1 MPSPTPPRIGV
12 ISPMTLVV
20 PDVDAAFQE
29 LWTEAIVGHTVD
41 EMIYL
46 DYIGKDRIYTDAIHE
61 RVTSLVA
68 QNAKGNPDAMLFTGS
83 VFGEPVER
91 IRKLH
96 KIPLLTAFDGLIEA
110 AFKAGTRFGIITTSP
125 WSRDDLVRDLDRH
138 AKAHGL
144 TYTHTDEVRVDAR
157 KVILQEKDREKHDLM
172 IAESA
177 TRLTDV
183 DAILLGQFSLTS
195 SAKKIAPVP
204 GRPVLTTTH
213 TAIAKLRRVVGA

>member
-1 MPSPTPPRIGV
+1 M
-12 ISPMTLVV
+12 
-20 PDVDAAFQE
+20 
-29 LWTEAIVGHTVD
+29 
-41 EMIYL
+41 
-46 DYIGKDRIYTDAIHE
+46 
-61 RVTSLVA
+61 
-68 QNAKGNPDAMLFTGS
+68 
-83 VFGEPVER
+83 
-91 IRKLH
+91 
-96 KIPLLTAFDGLIEA
+96 
-110 AFKAGTRFGIITTSP
+110 
-125 WSRDDLVRDLDRH
+125 
-138 AKAHGL
+138 
-144 TYTHTDEVRVDAR
+144 RVDAR

>member
-1 MPSPTPPRIGV
+1 MSPRIGV

-20 PDVDAAFQE
+20 ADVDEAFRS
-29 LWTEAIVGHTVD
+29 LWPEAVVGHTVD

-46 DYIGKDRIYTDAIHE
+46 DYIGKDRIYTPAIHE

-91 IRKLH
+91 IRAQH
-96 KIPLLTAFDGLIEA
+96 KVPLLTAFDGLIES
-110 AFKAGTRFGIITTSP
+110 AFEAGRNFGIITTSP
-125 WSRDDLVRDLDRH
+125 WSRDDLMRDLNRY
-138 AKAHGL
+138 AKAKGL
-144 TYTHTDEVRVDAR
+144 AFTARSEVREDAR
-157 KVILQEKDREKHDLM
+157 KVILQERDREKHDRM
-172 IAESA
+172 VAESA

-195 SAKKIAPVP
+195 SANKVAKLP
-204 GRPVLTTTH
+204 GRAVLTTTH
-213 TAIAKLRRVVGA
+213 TAIAKLKRVVAAKS

>member
-1 MPSPTPPRIGV
+1 MPPRIGV

-20 PDVDAAFQE
+20 PDVDEAFQA
-29 LWTEAIVGHTVD
+29 LWPEAVVGHTVD

-61 RVTSLVA
+61 RVGSLVA

-91 IRKLH
+91 IRSQH
-96 KIPLLTAFDGLIEA
+96 KVPLLTAFDGLIEA

-125 WSRDDLVRDLDRH
+125 WSRDDLVRDLNRH
-138 AKAHGL
+138 AKANGL
-144 TYTHTDEVRVDAR
+144 TYTHRDEVRVDAR
-157 KVILQEKDREKHDLM
+157 KVILNEKDREKHDLM
-172 IAESA
+172 IADSA

-195 SAKKIAPVP
+195 SAKKVAKLP
-204 GRPVLTTTH
+204 GRAVLTTTH
-213 TAIAKLRRVVGA
+213 TAIEKLKRVVGASA